1 MLVIGFFRDLLTSI
15 GGLVDFISQPLGT
28 QFEAITIEP
37 FKSMSIL
44 GLMGIGLV
52 GTLGVLLTIHLV
64 RLFIGG

>member
-28 QFEAITIEP
+28 QIDTITIEP

-44 GLMGIGLV
+44 GLMGVGLV